1 MRSKKTLINS
11 AYSLG
16 AYLILFFLTLFT
28 RRMFVMNFDENLL
41 GYAGVV
47 ENIFGL
53 LAVTEMGV
61 GSVITYHL
69 YRELGEGCRERVS
82 LYMSLYR
89 KAYQCI
95 GFVILGFALVLLPF
109 LPLIFRDGTTDWT
122 AVYVI
127 YALQVANTLSTYFL
141 SFRRILYTT
150 EQRGYVCTQIDL
162 FGNLFV
168 IFSRLIIACWWPNY
182 FAYYGVNTLAAIA
195 CNIVIAL
202 HYRRDYPEIVTR
214 RVTWQDFKDLGML
227 HDVKT
232 YIVHRISNALY
243 GSVDNIVIS
252 GLLGT
257 AVVSR
262 MTNYSTISTKITDL
276 YNKVLDGFAA
286 GIGNLVYDQ
295 SARQRSERIFWGLD
309 LFSYFVGSFTAV
321 AYVCLLQPFIHVWMP
336 DDSWLLPMGYVVFFS
351 LNEYVGWNHRML
363 GSFRGVLGKFEL
375 DMGFMVASAAAN
387 VVLSVAL
394 VWHFG
399 LAGVVAATVA
409 AHCLMW
415 FGRVRVVFR
424 EYLPGL
430 LGGYLRRQLFRACV
444 LAAEM
449 LLCAGLCSWVNSRVT
464 LLGGLAALVLDGCI
478 AVIVPNG
485 VNAAVFLPGQDAA
498 WLREK
503 AFSMAHAVLARLK
516 KGTAA

>member
-16 AYLILFFLTLFT
+16 AYIILFLLTLAT
-28 RRMFVMNFDENLL
+28 RRLFVTNFDENLL
-41 GYAGVV
+41 GYAGVI

-69 YRELGEGCRERVS
+69 YQELGEGSRERVS

-95 GFVILGFALVLLPF
+95 GFVISVFAVVLLPF
-109 LPLIFRDGTTDWT
+109 LPLVFRDGATDWR

-127 YALQVANTLSTYFL
+127 YCLQVANTLSTYFL

-150 EQRGYVCTQIDL
+150 EQRGYICTRIDL
-162 FGNLFV
+162 AGNLFV
-168 IFSRLIIACWWPNY
+168 IFSRLAIAAWWPNY
-182 FAYYGVNTLAAIA
+182 FAYYGVTTLAAIA
-195 CNIVIAL
+195 CNLAVAVR
-202 HYRRDYPEIVTR
+202 YRRDYPDIVNR

-232 YIVHRISNALY
+232 YIVHRLSNALY

-252 GLLGT
+252 SLLGT

-286 GIGNLVYDQ
+286 GIGNLVYDKE
-295 SARQRSERIFWGLD
+295 ARSRSEKIFWGLD
-309 LFSYFVGSFTAV
+309 LFSYFIASFTAV
-321 AYVCLLQPFIHVWMP
+321 AYLCLLQPFIHVWMP
-336 DDSWLLPMGYVVFFS
+336 NDSWLLPMSYVVFFS

-375 DMGFMVASAAAN
+375 DMGFMVASALTN
-387 VVLSVAL
+387 VVLSFVL
-394 VWHFG
+394 VWQFG
-399 LAGVVAATVA
+399 LGGVVAATVA

-415 FGRVRVVFR
+415 FGRVRVVFG

-430 LGGYLRRQLFRACV
+430 LGAYVRKQLLRTAV
-444 LAAEM
+444 LAGEM
-449 LLCAGLCSWVNSRVT
+449 LAAAALCSQINARFT
-464 LLGGLAALVLDGCI
+464 AFGGLAALVLDGCV
-478 AVIVPNG
+478 AMVLPNA
-485 VNAAVFLPGQDAA
+485 VNAVLFLPTSDAV

-503 AFSMAHAVLARLK
+503 AAGMLGAVRARFQ
-516 KGTAA
+516 KGE